1 MIDLS
6 FYPKNISGKLFK
18 AYLKFPEH
26 PANVR
31 IENIIGSVFF
41 KKGIQVNN
49 KDGVIFQLEP
59 NDWMTRIII
68 EEKCYEEKSIS
79 LAQSIMEKGGIF
91 FDIGANFGLFTCIL
105 SKLPGVKTYSFEP
118 SYDVVKTLIRNV
130 KINKITE
137 NTTVINAAVSDKS
150 KLVNFSIPNEQNK
163 GTGKYKEA
171 GEAGSSGGLYVSTVS
186 LENAVNSLSVPY
198 ITLIKIDIE
207 GNEMDVLGAFDFRKI
222 PVYNI
227 IMEFKGHAT
236 ISLLQLKSFFESRN
250 FTVNNINGV
259 PVNDENDIIEDNLWL
274 VKNNI

>member
-6 FYPKNISGKLFK
+6 FYPKNFSGKLFK

-41 KKGIQVNN
+41 KKGIQVSN
-49 KDGVIFQLEP
+49 KDGVVFQLEA
-59 NDWMTRIII
+59 NDWMTRIMI
-68 EEKCYEEKSIS
+68 EEKCYEENSLR
-79 LAQSIMEKGGIF
+79 LAQQIMQKGGIF

-118 SYDVVKTLIRNV
+118 NYDVVDTLIRNV
-130 KINKITE
+130 RLNKITS
-137 NTTVINAAVSDKS
+137 NTTIINAAISDKS
-150 KLVNFSIPNEQNK
+150 KLVNFSIPHEKNK
-163 GTGKYKEA
+163 GTGRYDA
-171 GEAGSSGGLYVSTVS
+171 ANSGGSGGLYVSTLS
-186 LENAVNSLSVPY
+186 LEDVIKSLSVPY

-207 GNEMDVLGAFDFRKI
+207 GNEMDVLGEFDFKKI

-236 ISLLQLKSFFESRN
+236 ITFQQLKSFFESN
-250 FTVNNINGV
+250 NYTVKNIKGE
-259 PVNDENDIIEDNLWL
+259 PVKDENDIIEDNLWL
-274 VKNNI
+274 VNNKLP